1 MDEDED
7 EPDDDYNKSAVGGS
21 AGFDEIE
28 QMAGSIQLN
37 LDDELLSGGAIGLKN
52 ITGQALEDYTRSN
65 NLSIASFV
73 NDLLRQNSPSPDV
86 LAGSGLQ

>member
-1 MDEDED
+1 
-7 EPDDDYNKSAVGGS
+7 
-21 AGFDEIE
+21 
-28 QMAGSIQLN
+28 MAGSILLN

-52 ITGQALEDYTRSN
+52 ISGQALEDYTRSN

-86 LAGSGLQ
+86 LAGTGL